1 MTNKMRLIFVI
12 ATTVCALFV
21 VLSTPFVVDV
31 ADRVLSAIANALGLH
46 GTPTPSVLAILVI
59 PGLYLAFRQR
69 RRS

>member
-46 GTPTPSVLAILVI
+46 EAPTPSVLAILVI